1 MSVTRDT
8 LRKDI
13 IRKLYTPRITTSA
26 TTSGGSTTTL
36 IDNSL
41 KAASQMEDYIATWIY
56 LTEDN
61 GPNIGEVARVI
72 DVDLSSNTLI
82 TAPVFSGTVADS
94 TNYELHYKFH
104 PYDINNIID
113 DIIRVGTRGASP
125 AFSGGTEALKD
136 VDTTTFERD
145 VIVDGALSIL
155 KRHLAVDR
163 NLIDAAH
170 LNEEAQFHE
179 DRFRAGIL
187 RLGYPPLAEF

>member
-1 MSVTRDT
+1 MSTTRDT

-13 IRKLYTPRITTSA
+13 IRRLYSPRKTEFA

-36 IDNSL
+36 VDNTL
-41 KAASQMEDYIATWIY
+41 AANSKTEDYIAAWIY

-61 GPNIGEVARVI
+61 GPNIGEVARV
-72 DVDLSSNTLI
+72 VNADLSSDTLT
-82 TAPVFSGTVADS
+82 TAPVFTGTVATS

-113 DIIRVGTRGASP
+113 DIIRVGTRSALP
-125 AFSGGTEALKD
+125 AFAGGTEAIKD
-136 VDTTTFERD
+136 ADTTTLERD
-145 VIVDGALSIL
+145 VIVDGALSML
-155 KRHLAVDR
+155 KRRLAVDK
-163 NLIDAAH
+163 NQTEAAH

>member
-1 MSVTRDT
+1 MSVTRDI

-13 IRKLYTPRITTSA
+13 IRKLYTPRITISA

-36 IDNSL
+36 VDNTL
-41 KAASQMEDYIATWIY
+41 AAASQMEDYIAVWIY

-61 GPNIGEVARVI
+61 GPNIGEVARV
-72 DVDLSSNTLI
+72 VDTTLDSDTLT
-82 TAPVFSGTVADS
+82 TAPVFSGTVATS

-113 DIIRVGTRGASP
+113 DIIRIGTRGALP
-125 AFSGGTEALKD
+125 AFAGATEALKD
-136 VDTTTFERD
+136 ADTTTFERD

-155 KRHLAVDR
+155 KRHLAVDK
-163 NLIDAAH
+163 NEMEAAH

-187 RLGYPPLAEF
+187 RLGYPPLEGF